1 LTTPCCMFKLIGSKF
16 SSIFSL
22 DGTRSRGD
30 DSPTVES
37 IAGADAFLWSW
48 TAAISTTEQVR
59 QYHKLR

>member
-1 LTTPCCMFKLIGSKF
+1 MFKLIGSKF

-37 IAGADAFLWSW
+37 IAGADAFL
-48 TAAISTTEQVR
+48 
-59 QYHKLR
+59 